1 MEERKNELMVDDGMN
16 LVADLTSAD
25 MSYCSMA
32 PKNDAEKRALFKA
45 MNNPDGRIA
54 DCINMDIKV
63 KDIYVEKVN
72 CINKETGE
80 VSLCPRIVLIDTDG
94 KSYQCVSIGM
104 YSAIKKLIRLY
115 GQPTWDKGITI
126 TIKQIKKSDRSILT
140 FDIK

>member
-1 MEERKNELMVDDGMN
+1 MEERKNELIVDDGMN

-25 MSYCSMA
+25 MSYCSMV
-32 PKNDAEKRALFKA
+32 PKNDAEKKALFKA

-72 CINKETGE
+72 CINRETGE
-80 VSLCPRIVLIDTDG
+80 VSVCPRIVFIDTDG

-104 YSAIKKLIRLY
+104 YSAVKKINKAIRTTNL
-115 GQPTWDKGITI
+115 G
-126 TIKQIKKSDRSILT
+126 
-140 FDIK
+140 